1 MANSTSKT
9 RLTRAAAAVRIALV
23 VTALALPTL
32 SLVPL
37 GGLYLWQ
44 HGYLLHWAVA
54 AAVAVLIVFV
64 LQRYLLADSTRMAEA
79 GIEGGTIEA
88 DDAIS
93 KPHPAWSASELD
105 AWNDVQTIA
114 RTVNLKSL
122 TDAKA
127 FLDLGH
133 RTINTVA
140 RRIHGERDDALWH
153 FTMPEA
159 LAITERVS
167 ARLGTFIQ
175 ESIPFGD
182 RLTVAQVLQIYKWRT
197 LADIAEKAF
206 DIWRI
211 VRLGN
216 PATAITHEARERLSR
231 ALVQW
236 GHEHVSRRLAETFVE
251 EVGRAAIDLYGG
263 RLRLS
268 DRQIGEL
275 ALTPA
280 EVGDAA
286 MTIDEP
292 VRLLI
297 VSNEAERVQSLY
309 ALLHNMESQRV
320 AAVSDF
326 VRGENYDER
335 LLRMA
340 PLDIS
345 VTSLADFGG
354 DATEAPNHIDQSTSV
369 VMFIPSDPRSIP
381 AAEQLALKSVMAS
394 IKPVPA
400 VILPVVDHVL
410 AARQITDGLARKLH
424 AFLPATD
431 AAHIALP
438 VAVSFVKERT
448 AIDQRALWDALS
460 SIAIHTRR
468 VLLLRR
474 LHGSKGSGRWG
485 RSARQAAGAV
495 GRLSK
500 SLLRRS

>member
-23 VTALALPTL
+23 VTALLLPTL

-44 HGYLLHWAVA
+44 HGYLLHWALA
-54 AAVAVLIVFV
+54 AAVTVFIVFV

-79 GIEGGTIEA
+79 GIENGTVVPDPA
-88 DDAIS
+88 S
-93 KPHPAWSASELD
+93 TPHPAWSASELD

-122 TDAKA
+122 TNAQA

-140 RRIHGERDDALWH
+140 RRIHGERDDALWR

-292 VRLLI
+292 VRLSI
-297 VSNEAERVQSLY
+297 VSNDADRVQALY
-309 ALLHNMESQRV
+309 ALLHNMESQRI
-320 AAVSDF
+320 AAVTDF

-335 LLRMA
+335 LLRVA
-340 PLDIS
+340 PLDVS
-345 VTSLADFGG
+345 VANFSELDSDAPAAPSLVAQD
-354 DATEAPNHIDQSTSV
+354 TSV
-369 VMFIPSDPRSIP
+369 ILFIPSDPRSVP
-381 AAEQLALKSVMAS
+381 ESEQQALKKVMAS

-400 VILPVVDHVL
+400 VILPIVDHVV
-410 AARQITDGLARKLH
+410 AARQTTEGLVRQLH

-431 AAHIALP
+431 AAHIAMP
-438 VAVSFVKERT
+438 AAVSFVKERT
-448 AIDQRALWDALS
+448 ANDQRALWDALS
-460 SIAIHTRR
+460 AIAIHTRR
-468 VLLLRR
+468 VHLLRR
-474 LHGSKGSGRWG
+474 LHGSKGSGGWG
-485 RSARQAAGAV
+485 RSARQAASAV